1 MDECEALCTRLGIMV
16 DGQFK
21 CLGNIQHLKCKF
33 GSGYILTL
41 KLKTVAEEEQAE
53 HMVKVNLILEKIV
66 EMFGRCRLQTK
77 QTVIIKYIL
86 GLLIYYLGFKIYLYL
101 HFREWFSTKY

>member
-16 DGQFK
+16 AGQFK

-41 KLKTVAEEEQAE
+41 KMKRVPEEEESE
-53 HMVKVNLILEKIV
+53 HEEKVNLILERIV
-66 EMFGRCRLQTK
+66 EMFTPCRLQTK
-77 QTVIIKYIL
+77 QTVIKNIFIP
-86 GLLIYYLGFKIYLYL
+86 IY
-101 HFREWFSTKY
+101 